1 MAEAE
6 DLITDVARHAT
17 VYAQALWRRHR
28 AATPQTRPVALA
40 DVAPRIE
47 LLIAAAFG
55 TRYRLRTAQAPAPPT
70 LLAQA
75 FQRGDRP
82 RAQFAVP
89 ATDGVCLW
97 LPPDTG
103 LEDPARAADRFRIA
117 ALQQAMRAHRG
128 SAGQL
133 PLLPE
138 PWVRDLYLLIEANA
152 ADAALARQLPGLA
165 GALNALRR
173 EALAARPQMLSFAR
187 ARRPIEAYLRRLLQR
202 DCDCD
207 CDCESADDGDGE
219 RDGER
224 DHRDADAPLPASP
237 EASADM
243 ARRLA
248 AELVPDAAAARRLG
262 ASPLFKDWWT
272 GELRGPSRATVGA
285 APDADDS
292 ADDEDAAAAR
302 SVRSARLP
310 RRPEV
315 RDAAAEEDDARQGAW
330 MVQAAQPQE
339 HAEDPFGL
347 QRPTDRDATTAA
359 EDYAD
364 SLSELAQ
371 ARLVSTPG
379 QAREVL
385 LSDDPPE
392 ARARQ
397 TRLASVDGPNA
408 VNYPEW
414 DHRIEAYRSP
424 GATVRLT
431 PAPTGG
437 QPWVDATLAA
447 HRAMLDA
454 IRRRFAMLRAQRTRL
469 RKQLDGDELDL
480 DACIDSHADVRAGL
494 PMAQALYQTQR
505 RARRHMAILLL
516 IDVSGSTDGWIAA
529 NRRVIDVEREA
540 LLLVCLALEGLGEP
554 YAVQAFSGQGPN
566 GVSVRTLKRFD
577 EPYGNEV
584 ALRISALEPEQ
595 YTRAGAAI
603 RHASTT
609 LMREAAAHRLLLLL
623 SDGKPNDID
632 CYDGRYGVE
641 DTRQAV
647 LEAKLQGVFPF
658 CLTVDRHAAS
668 YLPAV
673 FGAHQYAMLT
683 KPETL
688 PNVLLDWMKR
698 LVIA

>member
-17 VYAQALWRRHR
+17 VVAQALWRRHR
-28 AATPQTRPVALA
+28 AAAPQTRPVALA
-40 DVAPRIE
+40 DVAPRID
-47 LLIAAAFG
+47 LLIAAVFG

-75 FQRGDRP
+75 FQRHDRP
-82 RAQFAVP
+82 RVQLAVP
-89 ATDGVCLW
+89 ATDGVCIW

-103 LEDPARAADRFRIA
+103 ITDPALAADRFRTV

-128 SAGQL
+128 SAGLL
-133 PLLPE
+133 PLSPE

-165 GALNALRR
+165 HALNALRR
-173 EALAARPQMLSFAR
+173 AALAARPPMQSFAPG
-187 ARRPIEAYLRRLLQR
+187 RRPIEAYLRRLLRR
-202 DCDCD
+202 DCD
-207 CDCESADDGDGE
+207 GIG
-219 RDGER
+219 
-224 DHRDADAPLPASP
+224 RDADAPMPASP
-237 EASADM
+237 EASAAM

-248 AELVPDAAAARRLG
+248 AEIVPDAAAARRLG

-272 GELRGPSRATVGA
+272 GELRVPSQAVVGP
-285 APDADDS
+285 APNADDS
-292 ADDEDAAAAR
+292 AENDDDAASPR
-302 SVRSARLP
+302 GVRSARLP

-315 RDAAAEEDDARQGAW
+315 RDANAEEDDARQGAW

-339 HAEDPFGL
+339 HAEDPFGM

-379 QAREVL
+379 RAREVL
-385 LSDDPPE
+385 LSDDPPDACARPAALAGVE
-392 ARARQ
+392 AP
-397 TRLASVDGPNA
+397 GA

-431 PAPTGG
+431 PAPAGA
-437 QPWVDATLAA
+437 QLWVDATLAA

-454 IRRRFAMLRAQRTRL
+454 IRRRFALLRAQRTRL

-505 RARRHMAILLL
+505 RARRNMAILLL

-577 EPYGNEV
+577 EPYSNDV
-584 ALRISALEPEQ
+584 ALRIAALEPEQ

-603 RHASTT
+603 RHASAT

-623 SDGKPNDID
+623 SDGKPNDVD
-632 CYDGRYGVE
+632 CYDGRYGIE

-647 LEAKLQGVFPF
+647 LEARLQGVFPF

-673 FGAHQYAMLT
+673 FGAHQYALLT
-683 KPETL
+683 KPELL
-688 PNVLLDWMKR
+688 PGVLLDWMKR